1 MDESVQMVDERD
13 TELREVDESIVI
25 LEAPSSQ
32 FNSDGR
38 ECLQS
43 ETTGNI

>member
-13 TELREVDESIVI
+13 TELGEVDESIVI
-25 LEAPSSQ
+25 LDPPSSQ
-32 FNSDGR
+32 FNTDSG

-43 ETTGNI
+43 ETTGNR